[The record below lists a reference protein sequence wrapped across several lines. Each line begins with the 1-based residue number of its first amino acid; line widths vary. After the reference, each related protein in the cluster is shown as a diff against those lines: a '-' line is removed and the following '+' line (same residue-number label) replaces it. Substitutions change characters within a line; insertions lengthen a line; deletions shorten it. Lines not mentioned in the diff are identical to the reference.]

1 MTVRRIDMW
10 TRIELKERAKEAF
23 ARCRWIAVAV
33 SLIFA
38 IVSGGGAGFGGYGNS
53 IVDDNGSD
61 YNIGEINIP
70 KEFVAGLLLAGVV
83 VMLLVLI
90 FATVIRLFVR
100 NPIEIGARRYFL
112 LALNRNDVNFRE
124 IVYSFSN
131 GYIDGVVTM
140 FLRDLYIFLW
150 SLLLIVP
157 GIIKAYE
164 YRMVPYIIAENPNID
179 RKRAFELSKMMM
191 DGEKWDTFVLDLSF
205 IPWNILSA
213 ITLGLV
219 GIFYTLPYYNFT
231 HATQYEALR
240 DNLINNDPKVSMDI
254 KGYMDVEETKEAI

>member
-1 MTVRRIDMW
+1 MTVRRIDVW

-53 IVDDNGSD
+53 IGDDKGSD

-112 LALNRNDVNFRE
+112 LALKRDDVNFRE

-179 RKRAFELSKMMM
+179 RKRAFE
-191 DGEKWDTFVLDLSF
+191 FSF
-205 IPWNILSA
+205 
-213 ITLGLV
+213 
-219 GIFYTLPYYNFT
+219 
-231 HATQYEALR
+231 ER
-240 DNLINNDPKVSMDI
+240 
-254 KGYMDVEETKEAI
+254 